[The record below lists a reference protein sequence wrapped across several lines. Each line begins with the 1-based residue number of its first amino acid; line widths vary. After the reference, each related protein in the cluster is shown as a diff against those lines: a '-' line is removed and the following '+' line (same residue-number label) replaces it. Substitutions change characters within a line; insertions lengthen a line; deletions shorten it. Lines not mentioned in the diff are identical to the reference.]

1 MRKSIVALIVCFC
14 VGLLTSFMHAEEWKS
29 PDGLFSFI
37 LPEGFVRDQ
46 ELPRDQYQLQHWTS
60 EEFSCLL
67 TAGKAEIPKNIT
79 QFQLSAFV
87 EGTLQQFVDEQGKP
101 LPDIKTIH
109 SGSGKTKEGFHY
121 YEAMASA
128 RIPELDLPVSVYQYA
143 VLVNGTVYKLIFT
156 SYDALPLEIP
166 EIKNCITTINIHAT
180 PRRPSWFDGNDN
192 KTAAERLGEAMG
204 RLAFFCLLV
213 AGINY
218 MISRS
223 RRPKT
228 RRPGQEDMP
237 FEN

>member
-1 MRKSIVALIVCFC
+1 L
-14 VGLLTSFMHAEEWKS
+14 G
-29 PDGLFSFI
+29 
-37 LPEGFVRDQ
+37 
-46 ELPRDQYQLQHWTS
+46 
-60 EEFSCLL
+60 
-67 TAGKAEIPKNIT
+67 
-79 QFQLSAFV
+79 
-87 EGTLQQFVDEQGKP
+87 
-101 LPDIKTIH
+101 
-109 SGSGKTKEGFHY
+109 
-121 YEAMASA
+121 
-128 RIPELDLPVSVYQYA
+128 
-143 VLVNGTVYKLIFT
+143 
-156 SYDALPLEIP
+156 YDALPLEIP